1 MGAAAPTDGKR
12 VLSAAGSPE
21 GSRPFGKI
29 SPRVGGGSSRKNCH
43 ILYCRLQLQ
52 YSPIRKPRQL
62 KRCAANARKEQRDV
76 ASVTKFTAG
85 AVYNQLRHNLRQIAH
100 SGNPDIDPARLRQD
114 YVLSPDRGMSD
125 YDYFRERLSQLYV
138 YGRDDVKVMAGW
150 VVTAP
155 QDLEQEQY
163 DDFFLAVYDFLE
175 NRYGEENVVQAVVH
189 DDEGGQPHLHF
200 CFIPVVEDKKHE
212 EGYKVCAN
220 DVLDRRELRNFH
232 PDLQRY
238 LDEHGLEDA
247 HVMTGVTRAQGG
259 NRTVA
264 ELKAEREQEYEQE
277 TERPELDFGGPKVE
291 VEQELHF

>member
-1 MGAAAPTDGKR
+1 M
-12 VLSAAGSPE
+12 
-21 GSRPFGKI
+21 
-29 SPRVGGGSSRKNCH
+29 
-43 ILYCRLQLQ
+43 
-52 YSPIRKPRQL
+52 
-62 KRCAANARKEQRDV
+62 
-76 ASVTKFTAG
+76 ASVVKFTVG

-125 YDYFRERLSQLYV
+125 YDYFQERLSQLYV

-200 CFIPVVEDKKHE
+200 CFVPVVEDKKHE

-264 ELKAEREQEYEQE
+264 ELKSEREQEYEQE
-277 TERPELDFGGPKVE
+277 NERPELNFGGPSVE

>member
-1 MGAAAPTDGKR
+1 M
-12 VLSAAGSPE
+12 
-21 GSRPFGKI
+21 
-29 SPRVGGGSSRKNCH
+29 
-43 ILYCRLQLQ
+43 
-52 YSPIRKPRQL
+52 
-62 KRCAANARKEQRDV
+62 
-76 ASVTKFTAG
+76 ASVTKFTQG
-85 AVYNQLRHNLRQIAH
+85 AVFNQLRHNLRQIAH
-100 SGNPDIDPARLRQD
+100 SGNPDIDPSRLRQD

-125 YDYFRERLSQLYV
+125 YDYFQERLSQLYV
-138 YGRDDVKVMAGW
+138 YGRNDVKVMAGW

-277 TERPELDFGGPKVE
+277 EERPEFDFGEPR

>member
-1 MGAAAPTDGKR
+1 M
-12 VLSAAGSPE
+12 
-21 GSRPFGKI
+21 
-29 SPRVGGGSSRKNCH
+29 
-43 ILYCRLQLQ
+43 
-52 YSPIRKPRQL
+52 
-62 KRCAANARKEQRDV
+62 
-76 ASVTKFTAG
+76 ASVTKFTQG
-85 AVYNQLRHNLRQIAH
+85 AVFNQLRHNLRQIAH

-114 YVLSPDRGMSD
+114 Y
-125 YDYFRERLSQLYV
+125 
-138 YGRDDVKVMAGW
+138 
-150 VVTAP
+150 
-155 QDLEQEQY
+155 EQEQY

-200 CFIPVVEDKKHE
+200 CFVPVVEDKKHE

-264 ELKAEREQEYEQE
+264 ELKSEREQEYEQE
-277 TERPELDFGGPKVE
+277 NERPELNFGGPSVE

>member
-1 MGAAAPTDGKR
+1 M
-12 VLSAAGSPE
+12 
-21 GSRPFGKI
+21 
-29 SPRVGGGSSRKNCH
+29 
-43 ILYCRLQLQ
+43 
-52 YSPIRKPRQL
+52 
-62 KRCAANARKEQRDV
+62 
-76 ASVTKFTAG
+76 
-85 AVYNQLRHNLRQIAH
+85 
-100 SGNPDIDPARLRQD
+100 
-114 YVLSPDRGMSD
+114 
-125 YDYFRERLSQLYV
+125 
-138 YGRDDVKVMAGW
+138 
-150 VVTAP
+150 
-155 QDLEQEQY
+155 EQEQY

-247 HVMTGVTRAQGG
+247 CVMTGVTRAQGG

-277 TERPELDFGGPKVE
+277 AERPEFDFGEPR

>member
-1 MGAAAPTDGKR
+1 MKKITVLDIKFYPHTVRWYRRKKSKQDSTQVSCYDGFAHIETVDGMRTAHVRVICDPTEKPDKVCTIHMARAYDISQQSAKDVQMAASEC
-12 VLSAAGSPE
+12 VLQE
-21 GSRPFGKI
+21 
-29 SPRVGGGSSRKNCH
+29 
-43 ILYCRLQLQ
+43 
-52 YSPIRKPRQL
+52 
-62 KRCAANARKEQRDV
+62 
-76 ASVTKFTAG
+76 
-85 AVYNQLRHNLRQIAH
+85 
-100 SGNPDIDPARLRQD
+100 
-114 YVLSPDRGMSD
+114 
-125 YDYFRERLSQLYV
+125 
-138 YGRDDVKVMAGW
+138 GW

-163 DDFFLAVYDFLE
+163 DNFFLAVYDFLE

-200 CFIPVVEDKKHE
+200 CFVPVVEDKKHE

-277 TERPELDFGGPKVE
+277 TERPELDFGGPR

>member
-1 MGAAAPTDGKR
+1 M
-12 VLSAAGSPE
+12 
-21 GSRPFGKI
+21 
-29 SPRVGGGSSRKNCH
+29 
-43 ILYCRLQLQ
+43 
-52 YSPIRKPRQL
+52 
-62 KRCAANARKEQRDV
+62 

-100 SGNPDIDPARLRQD
+100 SSNPDIDPVRLRQD
-114 YVLSPDRGMSD
+114 YVLSPDRG
-125 YDYFRERLSQLYV
+125 
-138 YGRDDVKVMAGW
+138 
-150 VVTAP
+150 
-155 QDLEQEQY
+155 
-163 DDFFLAVYDFLE
+163 
-175 NRYGEENVVQAVVH
+175 
-189 DDEGGQPHLHF
+189 
-200 CFIPVVEDKKHE
+200 
-212 EGYKVCAN
+212 AN

-277 TERPELDFGGPKVE
+277 TERPELDFGGPR